1 MASRSAQVAC
11 AAGCRT
17 GLRPNG
23 FTEAAIGMGPQF
35 RRYNATMVR
44 KLLICMVLALAWGKA
59 GIGTALEVQA
69 PVRLDAILKRVIDN
83 QMEND
88 RARYRY
94 VYEEKAVVDRYD
106 STGNIE
112 ESVSRTYTWIH
123 TELESFSKLTSIN
136 GARYDRQYLQAQDR
150 AIQRSISGAQRLSPR
165 KRKARIARTRRERDG
180 QMQTEIF
187 RNLLAAFRFTMTG
200 RGNVNG
206 WETLVLDF
214 EPRAGFEPP
223 SARSAFLR
231 SLSGKLWITRE
242 SHQPIRLTGR
252 LGEDVRFVGGLF
264 GSLKKGATITLDQA
278 DIGNG
283 LWLPTFTT
291 VTYRRSL
298 LFKGAHRRE
307 TSLFRDY
314 RLNPESRPTDQV
326 QVESL
331 D

>member
-1 MASRSAQVAC
+1 M
-11 AAGCRT
+11 
-17 GLRPNG
+17 
-23 FTEAAIGMGPQF
+23 

-44 KLLICMVLALAWGKA
+44 KLLIWILLVLARGDGADGRA
-59 GIGTALEVQA
+59 DETPTPA
-69 PVRLDAILKRVIDN
+69 RLDAILKQVIEN
-83 QMEND
+83 QTEND

-94 VYEEKAVVDRYD
+94 LYEEKAVVDRYG
-106 STGNIE
+106 STGNIVG
-112 ESVSRTYTWIH
+112 SASKTYTWIH
-123 TELESFSKLTSIN
+123 TELESFSKLISIN
-136 GARYDRQYLQAQDR
+136 GARYDGQYLQAQDE
-150 AIQRSISGAQRLSPR
+150 AIRRSIAEAQRLSPQ
-165 KRKARIARTRRERDG
+165 KRKARMAKTRRERDG

-187 RNLLAAFRFTMTG
+187 RNLLAAFRFTVAG
-200 RGNVNG
+200 REQVNG

-223 SARSAFLR
+223 STRSGFLR

-242 SHQPIRLTGR
+242 SRQPIRLTGR

-264 GSLKKGATITLDQA
+264 GSLKKGATITLEQA

-298 LFKGAHRRE
+298 LFRGTHRRE

-314 RLNPESRPTDQV
+314 RLNPEIRSADQV
-326 QVESL
+326 EVESL

>member
-1 MASRSAQVAC
+1 MLKQVI
-11 AAGCRT
+11 
-17 GLRPNG
+17 
-23 FTEAAIGMGPQF
+23 E
-35 RRYNATMVR
+35 
-44 KLLICMVLALAWGKA
+44 
-59 GIGTALEVQA
+59 
-69 PVRLDAILKRVIDN
+69 N

-106 STGNIE
+106 SAGSIE

-123 TELESFSKLTSIN
+123 TDLESFSKLISIN
-136 GARYDRQYLQAQDR
+136 GAPYDRQYLQAQDN
-150 AIQRSISGAQRLSPR
+150 AIRRSISDAQRLSPKR
-165 KRKARIARTRRERDG
+165 RKARITRTQRERDG

-187 RNLLAAFRFTMTG
+187 RNLLAAFRFTAAG
-200 RGNVNG
+200 REHVNG

-223 SARSAFLR
+223 SSRSAFLR

-242 SHQPIRLTGR
+242 SHQAIRLTGR

-264 GSLKKGATITLDQA
+264 GSLKKGATITLEQA
-278 DIGNG
+278 DVGNG
-283 LWLPTFTT
+283 LWLPTFAT

-314 RLNPESRPTDQV
+314 RLNRGIGPADRVE
-326 QVESL
+326 VESL